1 VAREDDTRQV
11 EPTKGEIDGTVV
23 EPTDS
28 NIQDGDVEHNER
40 DRETNDEES
49 LSGRSDVE
57 PAEEQV
63 PNSDQ
68 TQEQTDTRQDTGRS
82 TTAPEEELEEV
93 IHDNGPIGPTPVTFK
108 PRKSNLDIKA
118 REVEYD
124 KKDNDQ
130 TYVDAKTSWKEDNPE
145 ETLKHYKNLYI
156 HGKIDKLPWEKDEYQ
171 QNAEQSKD
179 SLFNKLNK

>member
-1 VAREDDTRQV
+1 VDQ
-11 EPTKGEIDGTVV
+11 TKGEIDGTVV

-28 NIQDGDVEHNER
+28 DIQDGDVEHNER
-40 DRETNDEES
+40 DREADDAEG

-63 PNSDQ
+63 PNSDK
-68 TQEQTDTRQDTGRS
+68 TQEQTNTGQDTGGS
-82 TTAPEEELEEV
+82 ATTSEEELEEV

-124 KKDNDQ
+124 KKDDDQ
-130 TYVDAKTSWKEDNPE
+130 TYVDAKTAWKEDNPE

-171 QNAEQSKD
+171 QNAEQSED